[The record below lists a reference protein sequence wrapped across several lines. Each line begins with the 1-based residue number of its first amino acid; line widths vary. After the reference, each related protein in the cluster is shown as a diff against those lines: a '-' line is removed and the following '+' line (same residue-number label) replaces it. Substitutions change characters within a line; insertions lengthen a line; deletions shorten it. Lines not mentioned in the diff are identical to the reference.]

1 MSMFSRPDKH
11 RMNIQGE
18 QIFKYAGVTATWRQ
32 FISASAGV
40 PEAGIGDMQYYRLS
54 TITGQFGVMLNPP
67 KVGEQVAAPGLIA
80 AGQFQMV
87 TRERVGRQDEIIYN
101 SALYRV
107 ESDPVPAQLVGW
119 WVTQI
124 KRASE

>member
-1 MSMFSRPDKH
+1 MSMYSRPDKH
-11 RMNIQGE
+11 RMNNQAERIYQ
-18 QIFKYAGVTATWRQ
+18 FAGSTATWRAYV
-32 FISASAGV
+32 SASAGV
-40 PEAGIGDMQYYRLS
+40 PEAGIGDTFYYRQQ
-54 TITGQFGVMLNPP
+54 TITGQFGVMLNLP
-67 KVGEQVAAPGLIA
+67 KIGENVAAPGLIA

-101 SALYRV
+101 SATYRV

>member
-1 MSMFSRPDKH
+1 MWSRPNRNRINSNAERVYRD
-11 RMNIQGE
+11 
-18 QIFKYAGVTATWRQ
+18 AGVTAVWRQ
-32 FISASAGV
+32 YVSASTGV
-40 PEAGIGDMQYYRLS
+40 SEAGFGDTQYYRTQ
-54 TITGQFGVMLNPP
+54 TITGHFGNIIALPRVN
-67 KVGEQVAAPGLIA
+67 ENIAAAGLIA
-80 AGQFQMV
+80 AGIVPMT
-87 TRERVGRQDEIIYN
+87 TREHIGRQDEIIYN

>member
-1 MSMFSRPDKH
+1 MSMYSRPDKR
-11 RMNIQGE
+11 RMNQNAEHIYT
-18 QIFKYAGVTATWRQ
+18 YAGVTATWRQ
-32 FISASAGV
+32 YVSSSAGV
-40 PEAGIGDMQYYRLS
+40 PEAGISDTPYYRTQ
-54 TITGQFGVMLNPP
+54 TITGQFGVMLNLP
-67 KVGEQVAAPGLIA
+67 KLGEQVAALGLIA

-101 SALYRV
+101 SAYYRV